1 VKFTTP
7 IERPIK
13 IVSTDY
19 AVTRNDNYI
28 LTQDMTADIT
38 LYVPN
43 ATQYKGQ
50 SITFKNIDATYGV
63 TLQPY
68 GTQKIDDALTYTMNA
83 TNSAVTL
90 VSDGSNWYINN
101 ENDTNVLWTI
111 ELIDVQTIDVYA
123 PYDLAI
129 NTIDNVVG
137 VPTIT
142 ITDDAVAYT
151 LGNTITEG
159 SLINITASVASV
171 INLNIEQV

>member
-1 VKFTTP
+1 
-7 IERPIK
+7 
-13 IVSTDY
+13 
-19 AVTRNDNYI
+19 
-28 LTQDMTADIT
+28 M
-38 LYVPN
+38 YVPN
-43 ATQYKGQ
+43 ATQYRGQ
-50 SITFKNIDATYGV
+50 SITFKNIDSTYGV

-68 GTQKIDDALTYTMNA
+68 GMQKIDDALTYTMNA

>member
-1 VKFTTP
+1 
-7 IERPIK
+7 
-13 IVSTDY
+13 
-19 AVTRNDNYI
+19 
-28 LTQDMTADIT
+28 M
-38 LYVPN
+38 
-43 ATQYKGQ
+43 
-50 SITFKNIDATYGV
+50 
-63 TLQPY
+63 
-68 GTQKIDDALTYTMNA
+68 
-83 TNSAVTL
+83 
-90 VSDGSNWYINN
+90 
-101 ENDTNVLWTI
+101 WTI

-137 VPTIT
+137 APTIT